1 VQKAIHFDEQN
12 SDAQMLKGAIFIMRR
27 EHEKAIAATKRAI
40 ILNPNNADAYAYL
53 GYFLYLFDRPAE
65 GTEFLKKAIR
75 LNPIPPSFYL
85 HYLGHTYRASNQ
97 FQKAIE
103 TYEKSINIQPD
114 NLHAHI
120 GLAATYGLL
129 GLEKKAKASGLEILK
144 IDPEYTIE
152 QLIKVAPLKNQDE
165 VERYC
170 TGLRKAGLPE

>member
-1 VQKAIHFDEQN
+1 
-12 SDAQMLKGAIFIMRR
+12 M
-27 EHEKAIAATKRAI
+27 
-40 ILNPNNADAYAYL
+40 
-53 GYFLYLFDRPAE
+53 
-65 GTEFLKKAIR
+65 
-75 LNPIPPSFYL
+75 
-85 HYLGHTYRASNQ
+85 GHTYRASNQ
-97 FQKAIE
+97 FQKAVE
-103 TYEKSINIQPD
+103 TYKRSINIQPD
-114 NLHAHI
+114 NIHAHI